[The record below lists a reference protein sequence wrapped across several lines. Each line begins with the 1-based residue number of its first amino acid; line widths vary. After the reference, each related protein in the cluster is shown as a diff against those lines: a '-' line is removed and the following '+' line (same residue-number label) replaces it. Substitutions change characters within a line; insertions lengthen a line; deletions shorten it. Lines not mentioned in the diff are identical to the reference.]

1 MRFPGRHVSPPSVFA
16 ASDEPSVWRLQRK
29 GDRDR
34 SHVGHFSSETLQL
47 SVAEVPANLR
57 MLDSQTVRNVLGDDS
72 VVGNP
77 LSILPPLSSTGS
89 GESQASEAA
98 GGSAEGGAPQEK
110 KKKRKG
116 KGLKL
121 AMRRMASFNL
131 KQTKKA
137 RGEGEEEEV
146 FGPHIAPRIAHSL
159 LHDKPAHVPA
169 MYAAEGMDTGVRRPQ
184 AALMLRC

>member
-1 MRFPGRHVSPPSVFA
+1 M
-16 ASDEPSVWRLQRK
+16 
-29 GDRDR
+29 
-34 SHVGHFSSETLQL
+34 
-47 SVAEVPANLR
+47 PANLR

-77 LSILPPLSSTGS
+77 LSVLSSTGS
-89 GESQASEAA
+89 GESQASEAT
-98 GGSAEGGAPQEK
+98 GGPSAEGGAPQGK

-169 MYAAEGMDTGVRRPQ
+169 MYAAEGMDTGVRRPH
-184 AALMLRC
+184 AALRC

>member
-1 MRFPGRHVSPPSVFA
+1 M
-16 ASDEPSVWRLQRK
+16 QRK

-34 SHVGHFSSETLQL
+34 SHVGAFSSETLQL

-77 LSILPPLSSTGS
+77 LSVLSSTGS
-89 GESQASEAA
+89 GESQASEAT
-98 GGSAEGGAPQEK
+98 GDPSAEGGAPQGK

-169 MYAAEGMDTGVRRPQ
+169 MYAAEGMDTGVRAPPTGRSCSVVGND
-184 AALMLRC
+184 RS

>member
-1 MRFPGRHVSPPSVFA
+1 
-16 ASDEPSVWRLQRK
+16 
-29 GDRDR
+29 
-34 SHVGHFSSETLQL
+34 
-47 SVAEVPANLR
+47 

-77 LSILPPLSSTGS
+77 LSVLSSTGS
-89 GESQASEAA
+89 GESQASEAT
-98 GGSAEGGAPQEK
+98 GGPSAEGGAPQGK

-169 MYAAEGMDTGVRRPQ
+169 MYAAEGMDTGVRRLQ
-184 AALMLRC
+184 AAHAPLLEMASLDSLCASDACPRPILGRI

>member
-1 MRFPGRHVSPPSVFA
+1 M
-16 ASDEPSVWRLQRK
+16 
-29 GDRDR
+29 
-34 SHVGHFSSETLQL
+34 
-47 SVAEVPANLR
+47 
-57 MLDSQTVRNVLGDDS
+57 
-72 VVGNP
+72 
-77 LSILPPLSSTGS
+77 
-89 GESQASEAA
+89 
-98 GGSAEGGAPQEK
+98 
-110 KKKRKG
+110 
-116 KGLKL
+116 KL

-184 AALMLRC
+184 AALMLRCCQRPLLTLCASDACPCPILG

>member
-1 MRFPGRHVSPPSVFA
+1 
-16 ASDEPSVWRLQRK
+16 
-29 GDRDR
+29 
-34 SHVGHFSSETLQL
+34 
-47 SVAEVPANLR
+47 

-146 FGPHIAPRIAHSL
+146 FGQEWFRI
-159 LHDKPAHVPA
+159 
-169 MYAAEGMDTGVRRPQ
+169 T
-184 AALMLRC
+184 MLRGELVCDGFHQMSARG